1 MKNIRQILAATSAAV
16 VLVATSQV
24 FADSPRQTRDPVL
37 VAPDS
42 QPECVDLSTTVADIP
57 GTPRMKADPS
67 LTAIPVAYE
76 PQIDITAE
84 IEAMPGSPRQKPD
97 PSVVTPQPTPAPQD
111 ETLSMR

>member
-24 FADSPRQTRDPVL
+24 FGESPRQTRDPVL

-67 LTAIPVAYE
+67 LAAIPTTCG
-76 PQIDITAE
+76 PKIDITAE

-97 PSVVTPQPTPAPQD
+97 PSVVAAQTVPGPQD